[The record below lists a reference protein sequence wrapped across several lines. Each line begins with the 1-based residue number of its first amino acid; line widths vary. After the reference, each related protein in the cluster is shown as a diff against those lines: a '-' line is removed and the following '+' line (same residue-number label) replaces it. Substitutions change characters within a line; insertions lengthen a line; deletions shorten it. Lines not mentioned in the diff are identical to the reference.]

1 MATTRTVSLP
11 LDEYDYEVTLRPPT
25 VEQWRA
31 SVTAENRAD
40 GLRDLALAC
49 VPSEM
54 ASRLLELEQDYP
66 AILYHPSLAVALGEL
81 SGASV
86 KPATPSPT
94 TNPGR
99 RHRVVAFSDP
109 SGAEH
114 TWVLVPPSVTGFRA
128 FRDTAGTDP
137 DATLLLVE
145 ECTKQVVGE
154 TPRALVER
162 YPGILDSPT
171 VSIPMGELTGLVAS
185 ERKKG

>member
-1 MATTRTVSLP
+1 MTASRTVVLP
-11 LDEYDYEVTLRPPT
+11 LDEYDLSVTLRAPSRD
-25 VEQWRA
+25 EWLA
-31 SVTAENRAD
+31 SVAADNRAD

-66 AILYHPSLAVALGEL
+66 AILYRPELAAAIREL
-81 SGASV
+81 VGAASEA
-86 KPATPSPT
+86 ATPAPT

-99 RHRVVAFSDP
+99 RHRVVAFRDP

-145 ECTKQVVGE
+145 ECVKQVVGE
-154 TPRALVER
+154 GPRTLAER
-162 YPGILDSPT
+162 YPAILDAPVIAT
-171 VSIPMGELTGLVAS
+171 PVGELTGLIAAD
-185 ERKKG
+185 RKKG